1 MTLRNEQASVTPATV
16 KLALQQPWAEAQG
29 MLTIAGLVVGVVAV
43 VDRVLECGDIPSIL
57 EVAVPREAGGVAGNN
72 W

>member
-1 MTLRNEQASVTPATV
+1 
-16 KLALQQPWAEAQG
+16 

-43 VDRVLECGDIPSIL
+43 VDRVLECGDIPSVL
-57 EVAVPREAGGVAGNN
+57 EVAVPREAGRVAENN

>member
-1 MTLRNEQASVTPATV
+1 
-16 KLALQQPWAEAQG
+16 

-43 VDRVLECGDIPSIL
+43 VDRVLERGDIPSIL
-57 EVAVPREAGGVAGNN
+57 EVAVPREAGGVTGNN